1 MTTTVIFRYNVDYKR
16 KSASPSLARGY
27 SRVPSARLEKP
38 LPFERRAR
46 CVRRRLIYLARCPS
60 TSSIFFVAFA
70 FASRAASANGEWRR
84 RCALQVAAMFCN
96 DSSRV
101 CPANLL
107 SRLLHALLEHLAR
120 AFLGAH
126 LLRRLLGVELLGLV
140 VPDSRKRGVERV
152 SPNDR
157 AAGFDGRDAWET
169 AGRVPRADQA
179 AGRGAG
185 STYAQMLP
193 TKKTSTSV
201 ETMPMIRYAGFDS
214 ESAMASGPHEARS
227 KD

>member
-1 MTTTVIFRYNVDYKR
+1 MIQKEKR
-16 KSASPSLARGY
+16 FAVARSRVLY

-46 CVRRRLIYLARCPS
+46 CVSRRLISISRGALRRRRSSSSRSLSRRAR
-60 TSSIFFVAFA
+60 
-70 FASRAASANGEWRR
+70 RRRMASAMRPPSRGDSF
-84 RCALQVAAMFCN
+84 L

-157 AAGFDGRDAWET
+157 AAGLDGRDAWET

>member
-1 MTTTVIFRYNVDYKR
+1 M
-16 KSASPSLARGY
+16 
-27 SRVPSARLEKP
+27 
-38 LPFERRAR
+38 
-46 CVRRRLIYLARCPS
+46 
-60 TSSIFFVAFA
+60 
-70 FASRAASANGEWRR
+70 ASAIRPP
-84 RCALQVAAMFCN
+84 
-96 DSSRV
+96 SRGDV
-101 CPANLL
+101 FWTLHVSAPPNLL

-169 AGRVPRADQA
+169 AGRVPRADEA
-179 AGRGAG
+179 ADRGAG

-201 ETMPMIRYAGFDS
+201 EMMPMIRYAGFDS
-214 ESAMASGPHEARS
+214 ESAMASGTHEARS

>member
-1 MTTTVIFRYNVDYKR
+1 MTTTTTDTLGTCTKVKALRR
-16 KSASPSLARGY
+16 RSLRE
-27 SRVPSARLEKP
+27 RIPSARLIVD
-38 LPFERRAR
+38 LLRRVRFRVAR
-46 CVRRRLIYLARCPS
+46 GV
-60 TSSIFFVAFA
+60 
-70 FASRAASANGEWRR
+70 GEWRR
-84 RCALQVAAMFCN
+84 RFALRRGDVFWTLHA
-96 DSSRV
+96 SV
-101 CPANLL
+101 PPNLL

-169 AGRVPRADQA
+169 AGRVPRADEA
-179 AGRGAG
+179 ADRGAG

-201 ETMPMIRYAGFDS
+201 EMMPMIRYAGFDS
-214 ESAMASGPHEARS
+214 ESAMASGTHEARS

>member
-16 KSASPSLARGY
+16 KSASPSLACGY

-70 FASRAASANGEWRR
+70 FASRAASANGVGDAPSKSRR
-84 RCALQVAAMFCN
+84 RFL

-169 AGRVPRADQA
+169 AGRVPRADEA